1 MFNMTDDARY
11 KRTVA
16 VVEGIRNGLEEL
28 APDTDYRN
36 SISSRV
42 YSATEG
48 EVSLKPP
55 GLLREHDKAVRDVR
69 NDVLKSAK
77 AKTSATGSRYLSV
90 PMKDGFRTASSAGK
104 PWFTKGR
111 PGIGG
116 IVKVRA
122 RFKDF
127 LVAAWGAA

>member
-1 MFNMTDDARY
+1 MTDDARHR
-11 KRTVA
+11 RTVA
-16 VVEGIRNGLEEL
+16 VVEGIRQSLEDL
-28 APDTDYRN
+28 APDAAYRG
-36 SISSRV
+36 SISSVV
-42 YSATEG
+42 YATTEG

-55 GLLREHDKAVRDVR
+55 GLLQEHERTVRDVR

-77 AKTSATGSRYLSV
+77 AKTSAKGSRYLSI

-111 PGIGG
+111 PGVGG

-127 LVAAWGAA
+127 LVAAWGVT